1 MACNTV
7 KRIRLGVSLGFQ
19 IQLVRTEERSK
30 KKKRG
35 RAIFGGNLRHG
46 WGPRMGFGIMI
57 FVGFVS
63 GSSVLLDL

>member
-19 IQLVRTEERSK
+19 IQSVRAEERRK
-30 KKKRG
+30 KKS

>member
-19 IQLVRTEERSK
+19 IQLVRTEERS

>member
-30 KKKRG
+30 KKKEVELYL
-35 RAIFGGNLRHG
+35 GG
-46 WGPRMGFGIMI
+46 I
-57 FVGFVS
+57 
-63 GSSVLLDL
+63 